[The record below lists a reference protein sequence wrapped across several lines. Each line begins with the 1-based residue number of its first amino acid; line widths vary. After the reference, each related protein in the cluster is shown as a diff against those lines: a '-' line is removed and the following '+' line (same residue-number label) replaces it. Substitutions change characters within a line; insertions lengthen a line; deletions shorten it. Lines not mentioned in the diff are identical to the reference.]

1 MIASSNFFS
10 TAAGGHGHLSRS
22 LLSLGQTHLPASAAA
37 AVVVVFLIAGIW
49 YWRRL
54 GRASVLLARRRLRRM
69 SLLLAGV
76 VVVSTAAATGWIDPE
91 VQPVTY
97 LFAWVAVIITLFIL
111 VLTALFDTLVSVRVH
126 QEIVD
131 RRVVR
136 GAIRLR
142 EAIERSNMNE
152 GDDARA
158 ARAARDASKEPPN
171 A

>member
-22 LLSLGQTHLPASAAA
+22 LLSLGQTHLPASAA

-152 GDDARA
+152 GD
-158 ARAARDASKEPPN
+158 AARDASKEPPN

>member
-1 MIASSNFFS
+1 MIAFSNLLS
-10 TAAGGHGHLSRS
+10 TVARDHGHLSSS
-22 LLSLGQTHLPASAAA
+22 LFSLGQTHLPAPAA
-37 AVVVVFLIAGIW
+37 AVAVVVFLIAGIW

-54 GRASVLLARRRLRRM
+54 GRASVLRARRRLRRM
-69 SLLLAGV
+69 SLLMAGMAV
-76 VVVSTAAATGWIDPE
+76 ISTAAATGWIDPE
-91 VQPVTY
+91 VQPVAY
-97 LFAWVAVIITLFIL
+97 LFAWVAVMITLFIL

-142 EAIERSNMNE
+142 GAIERSNMNE
-152 GDDARA
+152 GDDVRDAS
-158 ARAARDASKEPPN
+158 DASKEPPN

>member
-37 AVVVVFLIAGIW
+37 AVVFLIAGIW

-76 VVVSTAAATGWIDPE
+76 VLVSTAAATGWIDPE

-152 GDDARA
+152 GDA